1 MNPEAMTASAH
12 ARPCCGHGDA
22 EHGRAEGREKGAADW

>member
-1 MNPEAMTASAH
+1 MNPEAMTASAR
-12 ARPCCGHGDA
+12 ARPCGHGDA

>member
-1 MNPEAMTASAH
+1 MNPEAMTAPAH
-12 ARPCCGHGDA
+12 ARPCGHGDA